1 MVSSPDVKDPKGLL
15 PNPELCYLIHRMSPD
30 HSKQFLAPQFRAIR
44 RTGLVA
50 LLAFVLVCLRTW
62 SAEPTPQSQSLAAAG
77 ETNSIP
83 PSETYRQ
90 LAAEIEANLKDQILA
105 KWYPRAVDDQ
115 GGGFF
120 QNYNEDWSPGITG
133 SKAVVY
139 ESRLT
144 WTAAQAA
151 MRFPEQAAMYSAA
164 ARQGLDFL
172 AQKMWDQTN
181 GGFFW
186 SVDDHGIPTGGQG
199 GGDGGSKQEYGNGFA
214 VFAAAAVYQLTRDPA
229 ALALA
234 KKGFLWY
241 DEHGHDATHGGYYEI
256 LTAAGQPDA
265 TATPAVGGV
274 WNGKTMNSSIHML
287 EALTSLYQVWP
298 DARVKLRLREMIDLL
313 CNTVAADPG
322 YLIQFFRADWQPL
335 PGDDSY
341 GHDVETSYLLVEA
354 ATALGIPADEQ
365 TWSTA
370 RKLVDHA
377 LSVGWDPARAGM
389 YDSGGIGGGHY
400 SAVRD
405 WWVEAEMLNALLLM
419 HEHLGRSQPQYWQA
433 FLGQWKWI
441 KQYGIDPVHGGW
453 WPRVNND
460 GSPVHGGKS
469 DAWTECYHQGR
480 ALLNVSARLRRLAE
494 EANSNYSH

>member
-1 MVSSPDVKDPKGLL
+1 MVMG
-15 PNPELCYLIHRMSPD
+15 
-30 HSKQFLAPQFRAIR
+30 
-44 RTGLVA
+44 
-50 LLAFVLVCLRTW
+50 LAFAPAWPTTLP
-62 SAEPTPQSQSLAAAG
+62 AEPATSATQSAVAADTATRPTT
-77 ETNSIP
+77 EN
-83 PSETYRQ
+83 YRR
-90 LAAEIEANLKDQILA
+90 LAAEVEANLKDQILA

-133 SKAVVY
+133 AKAVVY

-151 MRFPEQAAMYSAA
+151 MRYPEQAAMFSAA

-172 AQKMWDQTN
+172 ANKMWDQTN

-186 SVDDHGIPTGGQG
+186 SVDDHGTPTGGEWGNEG
-199 GGDGGSKQEYGNGFA
+199 GTKQEYGNGFA
-214 VFAAAAVYQLTRDPA
+214 VFAAAAVYQLSRDPA
-229 ALALA
+229 ALELA
-234 KKGFLWY
+234 QKGFLWY
-241 DEHGHDATHGGYYEI
+241 DEHGHDAVHGGYYEI
-256 LTAAGQPDA
+256 LNSAGQAD
-265 TATPAVGGV
+265 TNATPAVGGA

-298 DARVKLRLREMIDLL
+298 DARVKVRLWEMFNILRDK
-313 CNTVAADPG
+313 VVADPG
-322 YLIQFFRADWQPL
+322 YLVQFFRADWQPR

-354 ATALGIPADEQ
+354 AAALGTPDDER
-365 TWSTA
+365 TWAVA

-377 LSVGWDPARAGM
+377 LAAGWDKSRGGLYGSGSIAGG
-389 YDSGGIGGGHY
+389 DF
-400 SAVRD
+400 AATRE
-405 WWVEAEMLNALLLM
+405 WWVEAELLNALLLM
-419 HEHLGRSQPQYWQA
+419 HEHFGQAQPQYWNA
-433 FLGQWKWI
+433 FLVQWNWI
-441 KQYGIDPVHGGW
+441 QQHGLDRVHGGW

-460 GSPVHGGKS
+460 GTPVHGAKS

-494 EANSNYSH
+494 ETGSNNAH